1 MATTAITITTVSRM
15 KKKTPR
21 KNQKPAE
28 SEVLRMSIGKRIKS
42 GKRPAAHTPQVTE
55 SAFGENISFA
65 AKEAYKLLRTNLS
78 YILTENEEKDCHV
91 IGVTSSLRGEGKS
104 TTSVN
109 LAYVL
114 AEMNKRVILIE
125 GDLRI
130 PSLHTKLNM
139 TPKNGLSDILVRSKS
154 TYNTD
159 NMYIQ
164 KIGDADKVSFD
175 VIFAGG
181 RPPNP
186 SELIGSNRMEYL
198 IKMLGEEYD
207 YIVVD
212 LPPVSAVTDALIAKK
227 FVDGLIVVVRSDYAD
242 RNTLNDTL
250 RQIQMVNGKVLGF
263 VMTCA
268 NSSPSRY
275 GKKYRYSYYKK
286 DYK

>member
-1 MATTAITITTVSRM
+1 MSTDKRKINIPKVGATPVT
-15 KKKTPR
+15 
-21 KNQKPAE
+21 
-28 SEVLRMSIGKRIKS
+28 
-42 GKRPAAHTPQVTE
+42 QVNVE
-55 SAFGENISFA
+55 AFGENVSFA

-78 YILTENEEKDCHV
+78 YILTETEEKECHV

-104 TTSVN
+104 TTSIN
-109 LAYVL
+109 LTYVL

-130 PSLHTKLNM
+130 PSLHTKLKM
-139 TPKNGLSDILVRSKS
+139 TAKNGLSDILVRSKN
-154 TYNTD
+154 TYQMD
-159 NMYIQ
+159 NMNI
-164 KIGDADKVSFD
+164 KTVSSGEGVSFD
-175 VIFAGG
+175 IILAGG

-186 SELIGSNRMEYL
+186 SELIGSSRMEYL
-198 IKMLGEEYD
+198 IKMLAEEYD

-212 LPPVSAVTDALIAKK
+212 LPPVSAVTDALIATR

-242 RNTLNDTL
+242 RSTLNDTL
-250 RQIQMVNGKVLGF
+250 RQIQMVNGKILGF

-268 NSSPSRY
+268 NTSPSRY

>member
-1 MATTAITITTVSRM
+1 
-15 KKKTPR
+15 
-21 KNQKPAE
+21 
-28 SEVLRMSIGKRIKS
+28 MSIEKRRKS
-42 GKRPAAHTPQVTE
+42 GGRRSVSHTPQMIE
-55 SAFGENISFA
+55 NAFGENISFA

-78 YILTENEEKDCHV
+78 YILTETEEKDCHV

-130 PSLHTKLNM
+130 PSLHTKLKM
-139 TPKNGLSDILVRSKS
+139 SGKNGLSDILVKSKS
-154 TYNTD
+154 TYTTE
-159 NMYIQ
+159 NMYI
-164 KIGDADKVSFD
+164 KTVGDIEKVSFD

-186 SELIGSNRMEYL
+186 SELIGSSRMEYL

-212 LPPVSAVTDALIAKK
+212 LPPVSAVTDALIARK

-250 RQIQMVNGKVLGF
+250 RQIRMVNGRVLGF

-268 NSSPSRY
+268 NTSPSRY
-275 GKKYRYSYYKK
+275 GKRYRYSYYKK
-286 DYK
+286 DYRKEYK

>member
-1 MATTAITITTVSRM
+1 MSVEKR
-15 KKKTPR
+15 KT
-21 KNQKPAE
+21 
-28 SEVLRMSIGKRIKS
+28 IKS
-42 GKRPAAHTPQVTE
+42 RAANAPVTHVDVD
-55 SAFGENISFA
+55 AFGENVSFA

-78 YILTENEEKDCHV
+78 YILTEGEEKESHV

-104 TTSVN
+104 TTSIN

-130 PSLHTKLNM
+130 PSLHTKLKM
-139 TPKNGLSDILVRSKS
+139 TAKRGLSDILVRSKS
-154 TYNTD
+154 TYQTD
-159 NMYIQ
+159 SMYI
-164 KIGDADKVSFD
+164 KTVGDIEKVSFD
-175 VIFAGG
+175 IIFAGG

-198 IKMLGEEYD
+198 IKMLSEEYD
-207 YIVVD
+207 YVVVD
-212 LPPVSAVTDALIAKK
+212 LPPVSAVKDALIATR

-242 RNTLNDTL
+242 KNTLNDTL
-250 RQIQMVNGKVLGF
+250 RQIQMVKGRLLGF

-268 NSSPSRY
+268 NTSPSRY
-275 GKKYRYSYYKK
+275 GKKYRYRYYKK

>member
-1 MATTAITITTVSRM
+1 MSTEKNKTNKAMASAGALGQANVD
-15 KKKTPR
+15 
-21 KNQKPAE
+21 
-28 SEVLRMSIGKRIKS
+28 
-42 GKRPAAHTPQVTE
+42 
-55 SAFGENISFA
+55 AFGENVSFA

-78 YILTENEEKDCHV
+78 YILTETEEKDCHV

-104 TTSVN
+104 TTSIN

-130 PSLHTKLNM
+130 PSLHTKLKM
-139 TPKNGLSDILVRSKS
+139 SAKDGLSDILLRSKS
-154 TYNTD
+154 TYNTE
-159 NMYIQ
+159 NMHI
-164 KIGDADKVSFD
+164 KTVGDIEEVSFD
-175 VIFAGG
+175 IILAGG

-186 SELIGSNRMEYL
+186 SELIGSSRMEYL
-198 IKMLGEEYD
+198 IQMLAEEYD
-207 YIVVD
+207 YIIVD
-212 LPPVSAVTDALIAKK
+212 LPPVSAVTDALIATK

-242 RNTLNDTL
+242 RGTLNDTL
-250 RQIQMVNGKVLGF
+250 RQIQMVNGRILGF

-268 NSSPSRY
+268 NTSPSRY

>member
-1 MATTAITITTVSRM
+1 
-15 KKKTPR
+15 
-21 KNQKPAE
+21 
-28 SEVLRMSIGKRIKS
+28 MSIEKRKINKAKA
-42 GKRPAAHTPQVTE
+42 GAASNTPVVAD
-55 SAFGENISFA
+55 AFGENISFA

-78 YILTENEEKDCHV
+78 YILTETEEKDCHV

-130 PSLHTKLNM
+130 PSLHTKLKM
-139 TPKNGLSDILVRSKS
+139 TAKNGLSDILVKSKS
-154 TYNTD
+154 TYSTD
-159 NMYIQ
+159 NMHIV
-164 KIGDADKVSFD
+164 KAGDTDKVSFD
-175 VIFAGG
+175 VIFAGS

-186 SELIGSNRMEYL
+186 SELIGSSRMEYL
-198 IKMLGEEYD
+198 IQMLAKEYD

-268 NSSPSRY
+268 NTSPSRY

>member
-1 MATTAITITTVSRM
+1 MSTEKQKARKPKMPITT
-15 KKKTPR
+15 
-21 KNQKPAE
+21 QEPAE
-28 SEVLRMSIGKRIKS
+28 VD
-42 GKRPAAHTPQVTE
+42 
-55 SAFGENISFA
+55 AFGDNVSFA

-78 YILTENEEKDCHV
+78 YILTETEEKDCHV

-104 TTSVN
+104 TTSIN

-130 PSLHTKLNM
+130 PSLHSKLKM
-139 TPKNGLSDILVRSKS
+139 SAKSGLSDILVRSKS

-159 NMYIQ
+159 NMYI
-164 KIGDADKVSFD
+164 KTVGDIENVSFD
-175 VIFAGG
+175 IILAGG

-186 SELIGSNRMEYL
+186 SELIGSSRMEYL
-198 IKMLGEEYD
+198 IKTLAEEYD
-207 YIVVD
+207 YVVVD
-212 LPPVSAVTDALIAKK
+212 LPPVSAVTDALIATK

-242 RNTLNDTL
+242 KGTLNDTL

-268 NSSPSRY
+268 NTSPSRY